1 MGGAQFLTKV
11 KGVARKIW
19 DHAHKGTHSNFC
31 LDPPLDIIEGRPL
44 NRVGENGVISWKD
57 FA

>member
-1 MGGAQFLTKV
+1 MGVAQFLTKV

-31 LDPPLDIIEGRPL
+31 LDPPLLRTTNLELPGKTAKEKYI
-44 NRVGENGVISWKD
+44 
-57 FA
+57 FHF